1 MDSQVE
7 HQCNFS
13 FELGNQLFLI
23 QPEAGLLLVDWSLG
37 VVLPQASASLVATQ
51 VQRGDRRVLA
61 RKAFEEVEVPVEG
74 LMLSFGE
81 QLLGE
86 PQMGLHLQCR
96 FCCQSSP
103 CLVSDPG

>member
-1 MDSQVE
+1 ME
-7 HQCNFS
+7 HQCHFP
-13 FELGNQLFLI
+13 FKLGNQLRLT

-37 VVLPQASASLVATQ
+37 VVLPLASASLVATQ
-51 VQRGDRRVLA
+51 VQRGDRMVSA
-61 RKAFEEVEVPVEG
+61 RKVFEEVEVLVEG

-81 QLLGE
+81 QLLAE
-86 PQMGLHLQCR
+86 PQMGLHLLCR